1 MPMYRSDDRDFYKG
15 TTVLKNIPDIRDQ
28 RNLDRFETAMTLQRA
43 DEPLPKGSLGTR
55 HYRAVHRHLFGDVYR
70 WAGSYRRVR
79 ISKGSAAFCYP
90 EHISDQMRTLFLQL
104 ARQNHLRNLSP
115 DLFAAEAAHFLAVLN
130 AIHPFRE
137 GNGRTQTMFLALLA
151 DQAGYRLR
159 FERLKPKSFLAAMI
173 QSFYGDEQTLAR
185 HLRRLVQRNG
195 T

>member
-1 MPMYRSDDRDFYKG
+1 MYGSDGQDFYKG
-15 TTVLKNIPDIRDQ
+15 TTILKNIPGIRDQ
-28 RNLDRFETAMTLQRA
+28 RDLDQYEAAITLQRA
-43 DEPLPKGSLGTR
+43 DEPLPEGSLGTR

-79 ISKGSAAFCYP
+79 ISKGETAFCYP
-90 EHISDQMRTLFLQL
+90 EHINDQMRALFLDL
-104 ARQNHLRNLSP
+104 VRKNHLRDLGP
-115 DLFAAEAAHFLAVLN
+115 DRFAAEAAHFLATLN

-185 HLRRLVQRNG
+185 HLLRLLQRNR